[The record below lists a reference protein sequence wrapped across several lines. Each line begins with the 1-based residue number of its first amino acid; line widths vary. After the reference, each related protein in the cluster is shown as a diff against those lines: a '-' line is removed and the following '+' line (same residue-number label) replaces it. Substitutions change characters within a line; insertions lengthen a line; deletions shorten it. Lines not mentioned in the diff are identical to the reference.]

1 MEIVKRSV
9 VARAGSGGGGGGG
22 RAGLGMNQ
30 QSTEDF

>member
-1 MEIVKRSV
+1 MELVKRSV
-9 VARAGSGGGGGGG
+9 VARAGSGGGGG